1 MGQCH
6 EAFIHIFVHDTGT
19 AFSPSFFST
28 SPSAKHWEQG
38 RWIRDIL
45 KSLKSHEIVQA
56 KLLLQILTVS
66 YVRNVVWIMDMLTL
80 TVPSY
85 T

>member
-1 MGQCH
+1 
-6 EAFIHIFVHDTGT
+6 
-19 AFSPSFFST
+19 
-28 SPSAKHWEQG
+28 
-38 RWIRDIL
+38 
-45 KSLKSHEIVQA
+45 
-56 KLLLQILTVS
+56 LQILTVS